1 MKKVKFVSVLVL
13 LSMLLSVGPSSVMG
27 QGPPSGDDGFCSKVA
42 QCLKPRSLTKK
53 ELEKAH
59 QLQQNR
65 LTISLNVPAYSKY
78 SYPWY
83 DDWMEDEHEQIQYK
97 GCCLTSATMVFGYY
111 GSSDNP
117 GEVNTCMGDDACLW
131 TFAKGDDCSDNT
143 ADWDDFVWASYA
155 ALTLNLNE
163 GYPPMLQLR
172 KGVNDEHWVVVKAV
186 SGGTEADD
194 FTAID
199 PDGGTARTLDYWL
212 DNGWWMRV
220 IAIYTPR

>member
-1 MKKVKFVSVLVL
+1 MRKMKILSLFLLLALL
-13 LSMLLSVGPSSVMG
+13 LSIGPSGVMG
-27 QGPPSGDDGFCSKVA
+27 QGPPSGDEEFCSKVA

-53 ELEKAH
+53 ELEKAR
-59 QLQQNR
+59 QLQQSR
-65 LTISLNVPAYSKY
+65 LTVSLNVPTYNMHS
-78 SYPWY
+78 SPWY
-83 DDWMEDEHEQIQYK
+83 DDNMETCDEEIGDA

-111 GSSDNP
+111 GSSDDP
-117 GEVNTCMGDDACLW
+117 GDVNTCMGNSACPW
-131 TFAKGDDCSDNT
+131 VFADGEDCSDNA

-155 ALTLNLNE
+155 ALALSLNE

-172 KGVNDEHWVVVKAV
+172 TGEDGEHWVVVKAV

-212 DNGWWMRV
+212 DDGWWMRV

>member
-1 MKKVKFVSVLVL
+1 MRRVRLFSLFVTLAL
-13 LSMLLSVGPSSVMG
+13 LLSVGPSGVMG
-27 QGPPSGDDGFCSKVA
+27 QGPPSGDEEFCSGVA

-53 ELEKAH
+53 EIEKAR
-59 QLQQNR
+59 QLQQSR
-65 LTISLNVPAYSKY
+65 LTVSLNVPSYSKY
-78 SYPWY
+78 SSPWN
-83 DDWMEDEHEQIQYK
+83 DDWMEDEHLKIGTD
-97 GCCLTSATMVFGYY
+97 GCCLTSATIVFAYY
-111 GSSDNP
+111 GSSYDP
-117 GEVNTCMGDDACLW
+117 GEVNTCMGNDACLW
-131 TFAKGDDCSDNT
+131 EFAEGDDCSDNT

-155 ALTLNLNE
+155 ALVLTLNE

-172 KGVNDEHWVVVKAV
+172 KGVDDEHWVVVKAV

-212 DNGWWMRV
+212 DDGWWMRV